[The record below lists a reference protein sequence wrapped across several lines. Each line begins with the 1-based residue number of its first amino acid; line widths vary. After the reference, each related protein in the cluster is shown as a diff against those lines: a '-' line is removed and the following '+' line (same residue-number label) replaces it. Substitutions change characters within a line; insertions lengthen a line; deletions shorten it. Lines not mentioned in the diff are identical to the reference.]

1 MNAFATA
8 IAYGDLKAV
17 GVDEISYCKGHKYA
31 TIVYDIK
38 KACVVWVGKGKGEK
52 TIDRFFKEMLSD
64 YQKREIKWATCD
76 MSQAYINSIENHC
89 PNVTLILDRFHI
101 VKKLNE
107 AVDEVRK
114 EQWREASGDER
125 KALKGLRWLLYRHSS
140 KRNRMIPHTQCTS
153 KRQSSN
159 PSCMG
164 LEG

>member
-1 MNAFATA
+1 MR
-8 IAYGDLKAV
+8 
-17 GVDEISYCKGHKYA
+17 
-31 TIVYDIK
+31 
-38 KACVVWVGKGKGEK
+38 EK

-64 YQKREIKWATCD
+64 YQKRKIKWATCD

-125 KALKGLRWLLYRHSS
+125 KALKGLRWLLYRHSIDIHLNARKKTHGYS
-140 KRNRMIPHTQCTS
+140 TLFGKATVESIAHGS
-153 KRQSSN
+153 
-159 PSCMG
+159 
-164 LEG
+164 